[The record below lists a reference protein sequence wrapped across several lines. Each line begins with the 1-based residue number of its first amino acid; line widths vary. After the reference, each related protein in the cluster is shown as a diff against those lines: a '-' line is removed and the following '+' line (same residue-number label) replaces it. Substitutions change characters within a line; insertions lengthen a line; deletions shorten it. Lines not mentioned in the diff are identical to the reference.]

1 MKVNFDGVLFF
12 QDGLAGIGV
21 IIRNDQGL
29 VMAALSQ
36 QIPSPALVEMV
47 EVVVAC
53 RAMMFDVELGFNKVE
68 VEGDSESVV
77 NAILGDYM
85 DNSYMGYVLQ
95 DIKFMFSSF
104 SFISIK
110 YTHREGNCVAHKL
123 ARRAANNLFLVWM
136 ESVPLDILDVYQLD
150 ILRMQ

>member
-29 VMAALSQ
+29 VMVALSQ
-36 QIPSPALVEMV
+36 QIPSPASVEMV
-47 EVVVAC
+47 EVVAAC

-85 DNSYMGYVLQ
+85 DNSYMGHVL
-95 DIKFMFSSF
+95 
-104 SFISIK
+104 
-110 YTHREGNCVAHKL
+110 
-123 ARRAANNLFLVWM
+123 
-136 ESVPLDILDVYQLD
+136 
-150 ILRMQ
+150 